1 MRGIYLSEYPNIPKE
16 FPMPLYIKDQDVTHL
31 AADAVK
37 ILGAANKTEA
47 VRQALQSAIATAKG
61 RIPLL
66 HRIEAV
72 RALADTIGPVMQA
85 YDHKRDMDDLW
96 ER

>member
-1 MRGIYLSEYPNIPKE
+1 
-16 FPMPLYIKDQDVTHL
+16 MPLYIKDQDVNHL

-37 ILGAANKTEA
+37 ILGAASKTEA

-66 HRIEAV
+66 QRIEAARV
-72 RALADTIGPVMQA
+72 LADTIGPVMQA
-85 YDHKRDMDDLW
+85 YDNKRDMDELW
-96 ER
+96 EG